1 MCVVFVH
8 SHIGIVLLALVIW
21 GRGIRLK
28 HQLLDGA
35 LEEKKKEKKRRMR
48 RRRRVPCYVAW

>member
-8 SHIGIVLLALVIW
+8 THIGIVLLALVIW

-35 LEEKKKEKKRRMR
+35 LEERKKEKKRRMR
-48 RRRRVPCYVAW
+48 RRRVPCYVAW